1 MKKAILV
8 HDGIDDYSGDCNG
21 SEMAMVMPTTLT
33 NASTR
38 LASRATP
45 LKLGK
50 AT

>member
-1 MKKAILV
+1 MMKTAIKM
-8 HDGIDDYSGDCNG
+8 
-21 SEMAMVMPTTLT
+21 MASMMMVAIVIVMLTTLT

-38 LASRATP
+38 LANRATP

>member
-1 MKKAILV
+1 MMV
-8 HDGIDDYSGDCNG
+8 TR
-21 SEMAMVMPTTLT
+21 AMVMLTTLT

-50 AT
+50 ATSRKSVLQKPDPVTVL